1 MIPVNSSQ
9 NQQSAACISWKA
21 AQAAA
26 ITNPDELLKILELPA
41 DLLPAARAAAKAFP
55 LRVPRGYVARMQ
67 RGDATDPLLRQVLPL
82 GAELD
87 EVAGFNTDP
96 VEEAD
101 ANLEPGL
108 LQKYAGRVLL
118 TTTGACGVHCR
129 YCFRRHF
136 PYSDHNPRRNWQSV
150 VERIAADSTIHE
162 LILSGGDPLTLDT
175 ARLRAISDA
184 LASIPHLR
192 RLRIHTRQPVVLPER
207 IDVELLDWL
216 KGISQDVV
224 MVIHANHAN
233 EIDHQVRQA
242 LANVRAQDVMLLNQS
257 VLLKGVNDDADTLVE
272 LSEAL
277 FAAGV
282 LPYYL
287 HMLDPVAGAAH
298 FDVPEAVAQNLV
310 QRVHDRLSGF
320 LVPRL
325 VREIPGRAGK
335 SVINPTLIELF
346 YGK

>member
-1 MIPVNSSQ
+1 MIPVNSFQ
-9 NQQSAACISWKA
+9 NQQPEAFVSWKA

-26 ITNPDELLKILELPA
+26 ITDPAELLQILELPA
-41 DLLPAARAAAKAFP
+41 DLLPAARAAAKAFS

-67 RGDATDPLLRQVLPL
+67 RGDVSDPLLRQVLPL
-82 GAELD
+82 DAELQ
-87 EVAGFNTDP
+87 EVAGFNSDP
-96 VEEAD
+96 VGEAGAD
-101 ANLEPGL
+101 LVPGL

-136 PYSDHNPRRNWQSV
+136 PYADHNPRRNWQNV
-150 VERIAADSTIHE
+150 VDRIAADNSIDE
-162 LILSGGDPLTLDT
+162 VILSGGDPLTLDT
-175 ARLRAISDA
+175 PRLREISDA
-184 LASIPHLR
+184 LVSIPHLR

-207 IDVELLDWL
+207 VDTELLEWL
-216 KGISQDVV
+216 QGVSLDVV

-233 EIDHQVRQA
+233 EIDEH
-242 LANVRAQDVMLLNQS
+242 VRAVLAAIRSQEVTLLNQS
-257 VLLKGVNDDADTLVE
+257 VLLKGVNDDVDALVK

-287 HMLDPVAGAAH
+287 HLLDPVAGAAH
-298 FDVPEAVAQNLV
+298 FDVAEDAARNMLQV
-310 QRVHDRLSGF
+310 VHARLSGY

-325 VREIPGRAGK
+325 VRENPGHAGK
-335 SVINPTLIELF
+335 TLINL
-346 YGK
+346 